1 MFIIKEIIFLLMIRK
16 GKIMKKLN
24 SLFLLLAASLVLSGC
39 GGETSSSSST
49 SSSGET
55 VTGDW
60 SDDVKAL
67 MNTYCGEVLPYP
79 QGMLT
84 GTVTAGEFTDSY
96 GNKFLQISDE
106 ATSYGLSNYYIDLEA
121 SDWTGIRDYNG
132 NVKQTDTDGVEYSEF
147 VKISDG
153 KGYDILTFFSE
164 AKEATE
170 DSEATPAC
178 NVIKCFKDKSASKT
192 DATDWSDDDKA
203 EFKAGITVNLPFF
216 AFGDDY
222 TVVNP
227 SSYPNIAAVYDS
239 YACSL
244 VSEYAAILV
253 ADGFVDNT
261 AYSKV
266 YGYPVL
272 QKTLA
277 SGETLTAIVF
287 YQKGNYVQVSYT
299 PCVIESTT
307 WPTEFFADITT
318 KTGLT
323 VPELTDTKNITGYEY
338 YRKNDQFVIAAI
350 TTEEYDTAYD
360 AELAKL
366 GIYGS
371 NNSYY
376 NWEET
381 FTIDAYSVKNDK
393 GTAVD
398 YFLIQAE
405 LTTPTSTFTT
415 SWPADEISAFL
426 TKFGVSVSVPAPTL
440 PDGTELKYSKFD
452 DYDAFYAYAVRYIT
466 ANADDFEVD
475 PTDTEAIKELA
486 AYFAKINMS
495 FTVNIK
501 DSKYAIIN
509 SYLQSVYA
517 LAWSNQSYS
526 TTKFE
531 DPTGAVGIKFDG
543 DSVVST
549 ATIVLGSGVEHEPI
563 FEFAKESI
571 DVAPKLSKELP
582 LTVDMLPYNITYTS
596 DTDGVTVDENGTV
609 SIAETVAIGTKAT
622 ITATL
627 TDGEGKVWTDTI
639 TVNVV
644 KYSASIA
651 LNSVA
656 DKMSPYFTSGVAVET
671 DEDTGEEYIFIY
683 MAITAAYMR
692 AYVQYYFIPSELTA
706 GSWTYYTDEE
716 TGITYYFLECTYD
729 DVTVTYTVYV
739 YSGYAFLDIT
749 AEETTSAEA

>member
-1 MFIIKEIIFLLMIRK
+1 MIRK
-16 GKIMKKLN
+16 GKFMKKLN

-49 SSSGET
+49 SSSSGET

-79 QGMLT
+79 EGMLT
-84 GTVTAGEFTDSY
+84 GTVTAGEFTDDY
-96 GNKFLQISDE
+96 GNKFLQITDE
-106 ATSYGLSNYYIDLEA
+106 ATSYGISNYYIDLEA

-132 NVKQTDTDGVEYSEF
+132 NVKQTDSNNVEYSEF

-164 AKEATE
+164 ASEATE
-170 DSEATPAC
+170 DSEAIPAC
-178 NVIKCFKDKSASKT
+178 NVIQCFKDMASSKT

-203 EFKAGITVNLPFF
+203 EFKAGITVNLPFY

-261 AYSKV
+261 TYSKV

-287 YQKGNYVQVSYT
+287 YQNGNYVQVSYT
-299 PCVIESTT
+299 PNILKSTT
-307 WPTEFFADITT
+307 WPTDFFADITT

-323 VPELTDTKNITGYEY
+323 VPELTDAENIEGYEY

-350 TTEEYDTAYD
+350 TTEEYDVLYD
-360 AELAKL
+360 EALAEL

-371 NNSYY
+371 DNSYY

-381 FTIDAYSVKNDK
+381 FAIDAYSVWNDE
-393 GTAVD
+393 GSAVD

-405 LTTPTSTFTT
+405 LTTPTSTFTN

-426 TKFGVSVSVPAPTL
+426 TKFGVEVDVPAPTL
-440 PDGTELKYSKFD
+440 PEGTELKYSKFD
-452 DYDAFYAYAVRYIT
+452 DYDAYYAYAVRYIT
-466 ANADDFEVD
+466 AYADAFGVD

-486 AYFAKINMS
+486 AYFAKINMY

-526 TTKFE
+526 TTKYE
-531 DPTGAVGIKFDG
+531 DPTGAVGIEFDG
-543 DSVVST
+543 DGVVST
-549 ATIVLGSGVEHEPI
+549 ATIVLGSGEEHEPV
-563 FEFAKESI
+563 FEFAKDSI
-571 DVAPKLSKELP
+571 DVAAGVSKELP
-582 LTVDMLPYNITYTS
+582 LDVDMLPYGITYTS
-596 DTDGVTVDENGTV
+596 DTDGVTVDENGIV
-609 SIAETVAIGTKAT
+609 SVDDTVAIGTTAT

-627 TDGEGKVWTDTI
+627 TDGDGKVWSDTI

-651 LNSVA
+651 LSSVA
-656 DKMSPYFTSGVAVET
+656 DQMSPYLSGGVTVET

-683 MAITAAYMR
+683 LATSAAYMR
-692 AYVQYYFIPSELTA
+692 AYVNYYFIPSELTA
-706 GSWTYYTDEE
+706 GSWAYYTDTN
-716 TGITYYFLECTYD
+716 TGITFYILECTYG
-729 DVTVTYTVYV
+729 DVTVTYTVYE

-749 AEETTSAEA
+749 AEETTSAEG

>member
-1 MFIIKEIIFLLMIRK
+1 MIRK
-16 GKIMKKLN
+16 GKFMKKLN

-49 SSSGET
+49 SSGET

-79 QGMLT
+79 EGMLT
-84 GTVTAGEFTDSY
+84 GTVTAGEFTDNY
-96 GNKFLQISDE
+96 GNKFLQITDE

-132 NVKQTDTDGVEYSEF
+132 NVKQTDTNNVEYSEF

-164 AKEATE
+164 ASEATE
-170 DSEATPAC
+170 DSEAIPAC
-178 NVIKCFKDKSASKT
+178 NVIQCFKDMESSKT

-227 SSYPNIAAVYDS
+227 SSYPDIAAVYDS

-272 QKTLA
+272 EKTLA
-277 SGETLTAIVF
+277 SGEKLTAIVF
-287 YQKGNYVQVSYT
+287 YQNGNYVQVSYT
-299 PCVIESTT
+299 PNILKSTT
-307 WPTEFFADITT
+307 WPTDFFADITT

-323 VPELTDTKNITGYEY
+323 VPALTDADNIEGYEY

-350 TTEEYDTAYD
+350 TTEEYDVLYD
-360 AELAKL
+360 EELAEL

-371 NNSYY
+371 DNSYY

-381 FTIDAYSVKNDK
+381 FAIDAYSVWNDE
-393 GTAVD
+393 GSAVD

-405 LTTPTSTFTT
+405 LTTPTSTFTN

-426 TKFGVSVSVPAPTL
+426 TKFGVEVDVPAPTL
-440 PDGTELKYSKFD
+440 PEGTELKYSKFD
-452 DYDAFYAYAVRYIT
+452 DYDAYYAYAVRYIT
-466 ANADDFEVD
+466 AYADAFGVD

-486 AYFAKINMS
+486 AYFAKINMY

-501 DSKYAIIN
+501 DENSTNILNYVNDVSAIP
-509 SYLQSVYA
+509 
-517 LAWSNQSYS
+517 WSNQSTS
-526 TTKFE
+526 NTILFE
-531 DPTGAVGIKFDG
+531 DPTGAVGIEFDG
-543 DSVVST
+543 DGVVSS
-549 ATIVLGSGVEHEPI
+549 ATIVLGSGEEHEPV
-563 FEFAKESI
+563 FEFTKASI
-571 DVAPKLSKELP
+571 DVAVGATVSLP
-582 LTVDMLPYNITYTS
+582 LHVDMILYNSGAITFES
-596 DTDGVTVDENGTV
+596 DNTNVTVNTNGQV
-609 SIAETVAIGTKAT
+609 TVAADTEIGTTAK

-627 TDGEGKVWTDTI
+627 TDTSGKKWTSEI

-644 KYSASIA
+644 KAGYTAANAIDAVVKLINSSLGSSLVAHHDDTGDWIA
-651 LNSVA
+651 INFGTAAIATVQSYTTGAWIPDGFEAATGWEEITFQSGATGLQIIYVCEEDNVVL
-656 DKMSPYFTSGVAVET
+656 YFTVYTSSGSTILQIEAET
-671 DEDTGEEYIFIY
+671 I
-683 MAITAAYMR
+683 
-692 AYVQYYFIPSELTA
+692 SE
-706 GSWTYYTDEE
+706 
-716 TGITYYFLECTYD
+716 
-729 DVTVTYTVYV
+729 
-739 YSGYAFLDIT
+739 
-749 AEETTSAEA
+749 